1 MLEPSNA
8 QRRAA
13 ETVVHGFANLAQP
26 PQATPIVFER
36 AKGVY
41 AWDTSG
47 KRYLEGMAGLWCT
60 ALGYGNEE
68 LADTAREQMSKLSFA
83 HLFAG
88 RSHDPGVALAE
99 KIKEIAPCPA
109 SHVFFGSSGSEANDS
124 QVKLAW
130 YYNNARGKPEKKKI
144 ITRKMAY
151 HGATIVSAS
160 MTGIPRNHIDFDV
173 PLDRF
178 IHVSCPNMYR
188 EAEPGESEEEFAT
201 RLAQE
206 LDETIQR
213 EGPDTVAAFV
223 AEPAMGAG
231 GVYPPPRTYFEKV
244 QEVLRRHDVRMIADE
259 VICGFG
265 RTGEM
270 FGSQLYGIEPDS
282 ITLAKQLTSAYVP
295 LSAITVP
302 HEVYEALEAESR
314 KVGMFA
320 HGFTYM
326 GHPLAAAVA
335 LKALE
340 IYERDDI
347 VGHVRR
353 VAPKFQAHVQRLAD
367 HPLVG
372 DARGVGL
379 MGGLEM
385 VADKATK
392 RPFAPNLTV
401 ALRVVKACEDEG
413 LILRSI
419 GDVVAVCPPQ
429 IITEEEIDAVF
440 EMLERALDRV
450 EAEVGREDLR
460 AA

>member
-1 MLEPSNA
+1 
-8 QRRAA
+8 
-13 ETVVHGFANLAQP
+13 
-26 PQATPIVFER
+26 
-36 AKGVY
+36 
-41 AWDTSG
+41 
-47 KRYLEGMAGLWCT
+47 
-60 ALGYGNEE
+60 
-68 LADTAREQMSKLSFA
+68 
-83 HLFAG
+83 
-88 RSHDPGVALAE
+88 
-99 KIKEIAPCPA
+99 
-109 SHVFFGSSGSEANDS
+109 
-124 QVKLAW
+124 
-130 YYNNARGKPEKKKI
+130 
-144 ITRKMAY
+144 
-151 HGATIVSAS
+151 
-160 MTGIPRNHIDFDV
+160 
-173 PLDRF
+173 
-178 IHVSCPNMYR
+178 
-188 EAEPGESEEEFAT
+188 
-201 RLAQE
+201 
-206 LDETIQR
+206 
-213 EGPDTVAAFV
+213 
-223 AEPAMGAG
+223 
-231 GVYPPPRTYFEKV
+231 
-244 QEVLRRHDVRMIADE
+244 LR
-259 VICGFG
+259 FG

-282 ITLAKQLTSAYVP
+282 ISLAKQLTSAYVP

-302 HEVYEALEAESR
+302 HEVYEALEAESK

-379 MGGLEM
+379 MGGLEI

-392 RPFAPNLTV
+392 RPFAPNLTM

-429 IITEEEIDAVF
+429 IITEDEIDAVF

-450 EAEVGREDLR
+450 ESEVGREDLR